1 MRRGFLV
8 TASGEVFA
16 GRAVGAEG
24 TAAGEVVFNTS
35 MTGYQ
40 EVLSDPSY
48 AGQVVVMTSPHI
60 GNYGVN
66 DHDDQ
71 ADAPA
76 ARGLVVRSLSRR
88 HSNWRAEGSLAEYLR
103 RHGIRALADVDTRR
117 LTRHIREAGAQP
129 AVISDEAGP
138 EEMKELAAAA
148 PRMEG
153 QDLAGEVT
161 TSAPYRMDP
170 EMEPVGRVA
179 VMDLGMK
186 RDQVRRLT
194 DRGLQV
200 FVLPAA
206 VLPEEVEAFRPDGV
220 FLSNGPGD
228 PEPLTRQIETLRGLL
243 GKVPV
248 FGICLGHQVL
258 GLALGAKT
266 FKLPFG
272 HHGGNH
278 PVRRLRDGRVEITA
292 QNHGFAVDPWSLA
305 GRPPPPAPGLPGPD
319 LLPEEAPSLFGRV
332 RPTHQNL
339 NDGTLEGLRC
349 LDVPAFS
356 VQYHPEAAP
365 GPHDALGLFDDFI
378 ELMGVDAPP
387 APKAPQTPQAPKAP
401 GKI

>member
-1 MRRGFLV
+1 MREGILT
-8 TASGEVFA
+8 TADGEVFR
-16 GRAVGAEG
+16 GRSVGTDG
-24 TAAGEVVFNTS
+24 VRVGEAVFNTS

-60 GNYGVN
+60 GNYGVS

-71 ADAPA
+71 ATAPA

-88 HSNWRAEGSLAEYLR
+88 HSNWRAEGSLASYLVA
-103 RHGIRALADVDTRR
+103 HDLVALADLDTRR
-117 LTRHIREAGAQP
+117 LTRHLRDNGAMPVAIGTDVDAG
-129 AVISDEAGP
+129 
-138 EEMKELAAAA
+138 EMRELAASA

-153 QDLAGEVT
+153 QDLATGVT
-161 TSAPYRMDP
+161 TPAPYRIDP
-170 EMEPVGRVA
+170 PGKPAGRVVA
-179 VMDLGMK
+179 MDLGMK
-186 RDQVRRLT
+186 RDIGRRLAA
-194 DRGLQV
+194 RGLEV
-200 FVLPAA
+200 HVLPATCTA
-206 VLPEEVEAFRPDGV
+206 DQILDLHPDGI

-228 PEPLTRQIETLRGLL
+228 PDALPGQIATVRGVLGRAPL
-243 GKVPV
+243 

-258 GLALGAKT
+258 GLALGATT

-278 PVRRLRDGRVEITA
+278 PVRRLDDGRVEITA
-292 QNHGFAVDPWSLA
+292 QNHGFAVDLWPLA
-305 GRPPPPAPGLPGPD
+305 GRAAPVRTGLAGPE
-319 LLPEEAPSLFGRV
+319 LLPERVTGDFGEM

-365 GPHDALGLFDDFI
+365 GPHDSLGLFDDVM
-378 ELMGVDAPP
+378 ELMGLGVC
-387 APKAPQTPQAPKAP
+387 
-401 GKI
+401 

>member
-1 MRRGFLV
+1 MRRGVLV

-24 TAAGEVVFNTS
+24 TALGEVVFNTS

-66 DHDDQ
+66 EGDDQ

-88 HSNWRAEGSLAEYLR
+88 HSNWRAEGSLAGYLR
-103 RHGIRALADVDTRR
+103 RHGICALADVDTRR

-129 AVISDEAGP
+129 AAISDAADLSEL
-138 EEMKELAAAA
+138 KSLAAAA

-161 TSAPYRMDP
+161 TPRPYRIDP
-170 EMEPVGRVA
+170 AMEPVGRVA
-179 VMDLGMK
+179 AIDLGMK
-186 RDQVRRLT
+186 RDIGRRLA

-200 FVLPAA
+200 FVLPASVRA
-206 VLPEEVEAFRPDGV
+206 EEVEAFRPDGV

-228 PEPLTRQIETLRGLL
+228 PEPLTGQIAALRGIL
-243 GKVPV
+243 GKIPV

-258 GLALGAKT
+258 GLALGAKS

-292 QNHGFAVDPWSLA
+292 QNHGFAVDLWSLA
-305 GRPPPPAPGLPGPD
+305 GRPPPPLSGLPGPD
-319 LLPEEAPSLFGRV
+319 LLPEEVEGDFGPV

-349 LDVPAFS
+349 LDIPAFS

-378 ELMGVDAPP
+378 DLMGVDAPP
-387 APKAPQTPQAPKAP
+387 APAAP
-401 GKI
+401 GNV